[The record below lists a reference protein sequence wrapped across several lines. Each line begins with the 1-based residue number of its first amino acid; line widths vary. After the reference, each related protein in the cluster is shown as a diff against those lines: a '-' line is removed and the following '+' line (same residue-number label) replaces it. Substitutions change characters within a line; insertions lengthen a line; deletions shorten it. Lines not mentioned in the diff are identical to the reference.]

1 MFAERGIKFFIELL
15 HFITLAPHS
24 HFIDVSAAG
33 VMLFSPHT
41 HTIDQA
47 GNRAFPLV
55 TLHLHELDDHRIQ
68 CFPRQKFRYARAAIN
83 SLTRSA

>member
-15 HFITLAPHS
+15 HFITFAPHS
-24 HFIDVSAAG
+24 HIIDVSAAG

-55 TLHLHELDDHRIQ
+55 TLHLHELDDHRNSA
-68 CFPRQKFRYARAAIN
+68 FRVKNFAVRVQQ
-83 SLTRSA
+83 